1 MGFSA
6 IILMGYEVWV
16 GQLQEARR
24 NMFIRVIVARDPRPC
39 MGNGCVEDFSISYT
53 TGFLRVMTIGA
64 LTGCNLARRWW
75 VGMMM
80 LLLDGFVL
88 IPDAMMIID
97 QF

>member
-64 LTGCNLARRWW
+64 LTGCNLARRV
-75 VGMMM
+75 VGW
-80 LLLDGFVL
+80 DD
-88 IPDAMMIID
+88 DAITGWLCTYTRCND
-97 QF
+97 DY